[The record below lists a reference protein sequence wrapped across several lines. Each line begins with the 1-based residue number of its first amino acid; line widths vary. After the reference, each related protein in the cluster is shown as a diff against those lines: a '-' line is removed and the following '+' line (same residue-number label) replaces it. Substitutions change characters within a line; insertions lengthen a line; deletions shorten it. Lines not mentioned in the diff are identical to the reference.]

1 MYTDEQIDSI
11 GLMLEEKGLTHSEI
25 DTYLEHRGVKG
36 MKWGVRRQQK
46 NTARYQKGTIDP
58 QRRTASGK
66 GSLKDKLTT
75 FNDSS
80 WKTILT
86 AKSYNRNVKFAQA
99 LAQKNLS
106 LYKQDANKMKSGKT
120 NAQIIL
126 GKVSGVN
133 ISKLHLNPA

>member
-1 MYTDEQIDSI
+1 MLTEEQIDVI
-11 GLMLEEKGLTHSEI
+11 GLMLEDKGLTHSEI
-25 DTYLEHRGVKG
+25 DSYLEHRGVKG

-46 NTARYQKGTIDP
+46 NTARYQKITIDP
-58 QRRTASGK
+58 QRRVASGK
-66 GSLKDKLTT
+66 GSFKDKLTT

-106 LYKQDANKMKSGKT
+106 LYKQDAKKMNAGKT

-126 GKVSGVN
+126 GKISGVN
-133 ISKLHLNPA
+133 ISKLNVNRA